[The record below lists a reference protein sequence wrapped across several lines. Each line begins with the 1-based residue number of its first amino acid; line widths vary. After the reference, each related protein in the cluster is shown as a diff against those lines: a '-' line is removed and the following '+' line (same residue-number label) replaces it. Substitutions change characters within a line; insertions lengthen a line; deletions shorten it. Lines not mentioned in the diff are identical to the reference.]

1 MPAKLKWVWKLK
13 LKQLKPLLLEMAP
26 NVGSISTANKYC
38 LSGINFVLP
47 QEKKLINIGNS
58 PQIYVIS

>member
-1 MPAKLKWVWKLK
+1 MGLETQI
-13 LKQLKPLLLEMAP
+13 QLKPLLLEMAP
-26 NVGSISTANKYC
+26 NVGSNKYC